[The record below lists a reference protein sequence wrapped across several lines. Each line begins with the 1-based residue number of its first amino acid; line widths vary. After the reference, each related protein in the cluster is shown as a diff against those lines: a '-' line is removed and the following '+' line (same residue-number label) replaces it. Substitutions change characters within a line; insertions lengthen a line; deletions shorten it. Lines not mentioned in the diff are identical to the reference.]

1 MDRVVLDYD
10 FKYIDKVIP
19 KGTVCTYRSII
30 NSNVV
35 LVQYDY
41 VDDQPQYVGVPI
53 SILRLANEED
63 LQKVTEYNKLIPL
76 VFQIGRK
83 WFIVTGYDENKN
95 SIDKVGEIIDIK
107 LSTNEEV
114 DEFGIKFTD
123 SLVYYSKKYLTQ
135 FGSYM
140 PVELPMFNERTT
152 KTDIQVEDVLTIA
165 AQKMDK
171 INESHL
177 LTNNIDHQAVIH
189 QLPPE
194 TKQNIEADLNIQIII
209 NGIKFAVTDDNKVSI
224 LSEIDVNDLQKFEI
238 ALMKLKKMILK

>member
-1 MDRVVLDYD
+1 VVY
-10 FKYIDKVIP
+10 
-19 KGTVCTYRSII
+19 S
-30 NSNVV
+30 S
-35 LVQYDY
+35 
-41 VDDQPQYVGVPI
+41 
-53 SILRLANEED
+53 
-63 LQKVTEYNKLIPL
+63 
-76 VFQIGRK
+76 
-83 WFIVTGYDENKN
+83 GYDENKN